1 MESFFFKNSVKK
13 RWRGH
18 GDQTSNAYEKHG
30 IGTIK
35 HQTGDHYVQ
44 GNFVIAKTHSWNVS
58 FIVRPDNAGK
68 NMDMKDILRSRI
80 YS

>member
-13 RWRGH
+13 RRRGH

-35 HQTGDHYVQ
+35 HQTGNHYVQ
-44 GNFVIAKTHSWNVS
+44 GNFVIAKTHS
-58 FIVRPDNAGK
+58 
-68 NMDMKDILRSRI
+68 
-80 YS
+80 